1 MLVKQILMLIVV
13 WTTFLTSLLCVF
25 LLFFLRLMESFVSYK
40 SGDKKRGK
48 NRIVNTIN
56 GIYVGVGIRGLC
68 RIAKNGLDIE
78 LFDGNIKH
86 CWYRKCRTNQIKN
99 ATNAKDSISRKKKR
113 RNTHNRDVRKVV
125 HTTINIRICLV
136 TRLAA
141 CGAGIAYTSEAP
153 ELTPGF

>member
-1 MLVKQILMLIVV
+1 MRK
-13 WTTFLTSLLCVF
+13 SCY
-25 LLFFLRLMESFVSYK
+25 SSYK

-86 CWYRKCRTNQIKN
+86 C
-99 ATNAKDSISRKKKR
+99 
-113 RNTHNRDVRKVV
+113 
-125 HTTINIRICLV
+125 
-136 TRLAA
+136 
-141 CGAGIAYTSEAP
+141 
-153 ELTPGF
+153 